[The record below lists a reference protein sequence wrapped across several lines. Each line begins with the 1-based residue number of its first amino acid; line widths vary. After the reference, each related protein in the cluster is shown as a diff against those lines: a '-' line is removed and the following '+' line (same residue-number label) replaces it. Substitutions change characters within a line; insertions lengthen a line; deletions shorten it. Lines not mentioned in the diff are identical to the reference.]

1 MALTK
6 RQIEALKSVSVD
18 VNHIVAD
25 ENGFRGLNEEIAE
38 TYNQNEAAKLAMSD
52 PTLKNVAVAVPKVE
66 PVTVASKP
74 VPRQIK
80 TNPRPVKTNT
90 VSEVSMQ
97 LPNLDDELD
106 AALAQ
111 ARKTVAATPA
121 PAPAPEPVAEEV
133 SFKSQVEELLAR
145 IPGAPSM
152 AQIEAFKKS
161 SGGVYATAFS
171 EKDIFLYTFLKRS
184 QWNKIR
190 EIIDTKVETIQGTDP
205 QRELKEKVVKACV
218 LWPDIRKDEFVYSA
232 PAGLVDTLFEL
243 IMLHSYFL
251 STQQAMQ
258 LTVSL

>member
-25 ENGFRGLNEEIAE
+25 ENGFRGLNEEIEE
-38 TYNQNEAAKLAMSD
+38 TYNQNEATQLAKKD
-52 PTLKNVAVAVPKVE
+52 PTLKNVTVNSPKAPETPVAN
-66 PVTVASKP
+66 KP

-80 TNPRPVKTNT
+80 TNARPVKTNSA
-90 VSEVSMQ
+90 SEAPMQ

-106 AALAQ
+106 ATLASV
-111 ARKTVAATPA
+111 RKNAAPPTTA
-121 PAPAPEPVAEEV
+121 APEPVAEET
-133 SFKSQVEELLAR
+133 SFKSQIEELLSR
-145 IPGAPSM
+145 IPGAPTM
-152 AQIEAFKKS
+152 AQIESYKKS

-232 PAGLVDTLFEL
+232 PAGLIDTLFEL